1 MTADRATTKAPDP
14 VLDVRDLS
22 VRFRM
27 RGGRDIAAVTD
38 ARFSVAPG
46 ECLALVGESGCGKSV
61 LASALLGLLP
71 ANAATTGSAVLGGDT
86 DLLTAGERTLAR
98 TVRGRRIGLV
108 PQSPAAHLTP
118 VRTVRA
124 QLEESLRE
132 LTGVRRSELP
142 KSALAAA
149 ARASF
154 PEGHLDRY
162 PHELSG
168 GLAQRA
174 ATALALIGDAPLLLA
189 DEPTTGLDRDLVER
203 TVDELRRHTDEGRA
217 LLIITHDLAA
227 AERIADRVA
236 VMYAGRIVEIAEAEA
251 FFGAPGPATPTPR
264 VCWTPC
270 PSGSSPRSPGCRRSW
285 ARCPTAAPSPTAAR
299 TRTPAAPANARPS
312 RRVWPATTGSPAGH
326 PPRRRSPPML
336 ELTRITAGYDRR
348 DPVVRDV
355 SLHVGAGE
363 AVGLLGPSGCGKST
377 LAKVAALLHRPDAG
391 TMTLDGTVIRGWRHR
406 APREQ
411 RTAVGVVF
419 QQPRLSADPRLSL
432 RELIAQPLRSTG
444 RRRDV
449 PERVAELAPLVGLS
463 DELLERRPH
472 AVSDGQLQ
480 RACLARALVLRPRL
494 LICDEMT
501 AMLDASTTAA
511 LVAVVERYRAE
522 SGAALL
528 AVGHDRVLL
537 ERWCDRTVRWD
548 ERDTEKTP
556 AAIAGVND

>member
-1 MTADRATTKAPDP
+1 MTADHAANPA

-71 ANAATTGSAVLGGDT
+71 ANAQTTGSAVLGGDT

-124 QLEESLRE
+124 QLEETLRE
-132 LTGVRRSELP
+132 LSGLRG
-142 KSALAAA
+142 SAAVQEAA

-154 PEGHLDRY
+154 PADHLDRY

-203 TVDELRRHTDEGRA
+203 TMDELRRHTDEGRA

-236 VMYAGRIVEIAEAEA
+236 VMYAGRIVEIADAGP
-251 FFGAPGPATPTPR
+251 FFGAPGPRHPYATGLLDALPERDFAPI
-264 VCWTPC
+264 
-270 PSGSSPRSPGCRRSW
+270 PGMPPELGALPDGCAFA
-285 ARCPTAAPSPTAAR
+285 ARCTRADARCTAER
-299 TRTPAAPANARPS
+299 PAF
-312 RRVWPATTGSPAGH
+312 
-326 PPRRRSPPML
+326 
-336 ELTRITAGYDRR
+336 D
-348 DPVVRDV
+348 D
-355 SLHVGAGE
+355 
-363 AVGLLGPSGCGKST
+363 GLACHHGL
-377 LAKVAALLHRPDAG
+377 
-391 TMTLDGTVIRGWRHR
+391 
-406 APREQ
+406 
-411 RTAVGVVF
+411 
-419 QQPRLSADPRLSL
+419 
-432 RELIAQPLRSTG
+432 TG
-444 RRRDV
+444 RTSHSLTK
-449 PERVAELAPLVGLS
+449 AA
-463 DELLERRPH
+463 
-472 AVSDGQLQ
+472 A
-480 RACLARALVLRPRL
+480 
-494 LICDEMT
+494 
-501 AMLDASTTAA
+501 DA
-511 LVAVVERYRAE
+511 
-522 SGAALL
+522 
-528 AVGHDRVLL
+528 
-537 ERWCDRTVRWD
+537 
-548 ERDTEKTP
+548 
-556 AAIAGVND
+556 